1 MSDPVVLPK
10 FELPGEKPHW
20 AVRAAWISTAVLVV
34 AIAGLVGILMHRH
47 SLEVEVHV
55 KREEAIARV
64 KAEADAKVAAAAAA
78 AKAAKEAEL
87 ADLHAREAAAAAAK
101 AAALAAKAGEAGE
114 NDGDAEAKA
123 KGAKTGSHRSH
134 SGHGGKGS
142 KSAAKASG
150 ATASKDGGGGVKDNS
165 SSLKPK
171 SGKPD
176 PIDDMLR
183 KMK

>member
-1 MSDPVVLPK
+1 MSDPVLLPK

-34 AIAGLVGILMHRH
+34 AIGGLVAILMHRH
-47 SLEVEVHV
+47 SLEVEAHV
-55 KREEAIARV
+55 RREEAIARV

-87 ADLHAREAAAAAAK
+87 ADKHAREAAAAAAK
-101 AAALAAKAGEAGE
+101 AAALAAKAGETADTDSGA
-114 NDGDAEAKA
+114 DAKV
-123 KGAKTGSHRSH
+123 KGTKSSHRSH

-142 KSAAKASG
+142 KSAVKASG
-150 ATASKDGGGGVKDNS
+150 AASSKDGGGVKDNS

-171 SGKPD
+171 NGKPD

>member
-34 AIAGLVGILMHRH
+34 AIVGLVGILMHRH
-47 SLEVEVHV
+47 TLEVEAHV

-78 AKAAKEAEL
+78 AKAIREAEI
-87 ADLHAREAAAAAAK
+87 
-101 AAALAAKAGEAGE
+101 AAKAG
-114 NDGDAEAKA
+114 
-123 KGAKTGSHRSH
+123 KTSTHRSH

-142 KSAAKASG
+142 KTAAKASPSS
-150 ATASKDGGGGVKDNS
+150 AKDSTPAVKDNS

-171 SGKPD
+171 NGKPD

-183 KMK
+183 KMN

>member
-34 AIAGLVGILMHRH
+34 AIVGLVGILMHRH
-47 SLEVEVHV
+47 TLEIDAHV
-55 KREEAIARV
+55 RREEAIARV

-78 AKAAKEAEL
+78 AKAVKEAEL
-87 ADLHAREAAAAAAK
+87 ADKRATEAAAAAAK
-101 AAALAAKAGEAGE
+101 AAALAAKAGEAADADA
-114 NDGDAEAKA
+114 DGKA
-123 KGAKTGSHRSH
+123 KVARTSTHRSH

-142 KSAAKASG
+142 KTAAKASG
-150 ATASKDGGGGVKDNS
+150 STSPKDSGGGGVKDNS

-171 SGKPD
+171 NGKPD

>member
-34 AIAGLVGILMHRH
+34 AIVGLVGILMHRH
-47 SLEVEVHV
+47 TLEVEAHV

-78 AKAAKEAEL
+78 AKAIREAEL
-87 ADLHAREAAAAAAK
+87 ADKRAQEAAAAAAK
-101 AAALAAKAGEAGE
+101 AAALAAKAGEAP
-114 NDGDAEAKA
+114 DGDAAIAAKA
-123 KGAKTGSHRSH
+123 GKTSTHRSH

-142 KSAAKASG
+142 KTAAKASPSSG
-150 ATASKDGGGGVKDNS
+150 KDSTPAIKDNS

-171 SGKPD
+171 NGKPD

>member
-20 AVRAAWISTAVLVV
+20 AVRAAWITTAVLVV

-47 SLEVEVHV
+47 SLEVEAHV
-55 KREEAIARV
+55 RREEAIARV

-87 ADLHAREAAAAAAK
+87 ADKHAREAAAAAAK
-101 AAALAAKAGEAGE
+101 AAALAAKSSEAT
-114 NDGDAEAKA
+114 DGDADPDTKA
-123 KGAKTGSHRSH
+123 KGTKTSGHRSH

-142 KSAAKASG
+142 KTAAK
-150 ATASKDGGGGVKDNS
+150 TAGSKDSGGGVKDNS

>member
-34 AIAGLVGILMHRH
+34 AIVGLVGILMHRH
-47 SLEVEVHV
+47 TLEVEAHV
-55 KREEAIARV
+55 RREEAIARV

-87 ADLHAREAAAAAAK
+87 ADKHAQEAAAAAAK
-101 AAALAAKAGEAGE
+101 AAALAAKAGEPAE
-114 NDGDAEAKA
+114 TDADGKA
-123 KGAKTGSHRSH
+123 KSGKTTSHRSH
-134 SGHGGKGS
+134 SGHGGKSS
-142 KSAAKASG
+142 KTAAKASG
-150 ATASKDGGGGVKDNS
+150 STASKDSGGGGVKDNS

>member
-1 MSDPVVLPK
+1 MSEPVVLPK

-34 AIAGLVGILMHRH
+34 AIVGLVGILMHRH
-47 SLEVEVHV
+47 TLEVDAHV

-64 KAEADAKVAAAAAA
+64 KAEADAKVAAVAAA

-87 ADLHAREAAAAAAK
+87 ADKHAREDAAAAAK
-101 AAALAAKAGEAGE
+101 AAALAAKAGEAAT
-114 NDGDAEAKA
+114 DDDDAKA
-123 KGAKTGSHRSH
+123 KAAKSGGHRSH
-134 SGHGGKGS
+134 VGHGGKGS
-142 KSAAKASG
+142 KTAAKASG
-150 ATASKDGGGGVKDNS
+150 SGSSKESGGGGVKDNS

-171 SGKPD
+171 NGKPD